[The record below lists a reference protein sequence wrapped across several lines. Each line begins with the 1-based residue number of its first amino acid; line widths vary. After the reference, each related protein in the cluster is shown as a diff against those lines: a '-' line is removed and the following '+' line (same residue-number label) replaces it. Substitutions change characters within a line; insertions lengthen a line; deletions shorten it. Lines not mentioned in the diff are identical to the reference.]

1 MPRWRTGQTR
11 ARIVHNL
18 LPMDTTECQS
28 RPDRPD
34 APADWITAR
43 AAAGEATIDGARHAA
58 FGHYLGARNGA
69 EADGIFAEWHWDGR
83 RLVVRNDR
91 YGLQPLFHACLP
103 DGGIAVS
110 PSLIRL
116 IQLGASTAL
125 DFEALSIFF
134 RLGHFVGEDTPF
146 KSIRAVP
153 PNAVFVWEGGKL
165 TCRARYP
172 DAPKA
177 ARLSRDDAVDRY
189 IELFAKS
196 IAKRPPVSPR
206 FAVTLSG
213 GRDSRHILLELY
225 RQGFRPGACV
235 SAHIYPPHPNEDFE
249 IASMLCARLGL
260 PHVVV
265 AQRLSTF
272 AAEERKNRQ
281 THFCAT
287 AHGWY
292 LALADRLDG
301 QFECLYDGIGGDVLS
316 QSKLLTA
323 SLDATFHS
331 GNLHAICNA
340 LFARDV
346 SNLAG
351 VDRLVK
357 SGLRACL
364 DPDLARRR
372 LARELGRHLEYPNPL
387 GSFCFWNRTRRGV
400 ALAPFSM
407 LQGISTVYAPY
418 LDHHLFDFLVSLP
431 SGMLLDHRF
440 HDDVIARAFPGFA
453 DIPYA
458 RNIAPHSDD
467 RRQRAHFMRE
477 AARRFLL
484 RRPSHIMK
492 NIAPRAKMLAS
503 LMSGGHVVPW
513 VSPLIIYLDQLE
525 ALVGESAQRTTH
537 ATQVAPVRNR
547 AGAL

>member
-1 MPRWRTGQTR
+1 
-11 ARIVHNL
+11 
-18 LPMDTTECQS
+18 MDTTECQS

-34 APADWITAR
+34 APADWITGR

-58 FGHYLGARNGA
+58 FGHHLGARNGA

-125 DFEALSIFF
+125 DLEALSVFF
-134 RLGHFVGEDTPF
+134 RLGYFVGEDTPF

-153 PNAVFVWEGGKL
+153 PNAVFVWEDGKL

-177 ARLSRDDAVDRY
+177 ASLSRDDAVDRY

-213 GRDSRHILLELY
+213 GRDSRHILLELC
-225 RQGFRPGACV
+225 RQGFRPRACV
-235 SAHIYPPHPNEDFE
+235 SAHIYPPHPNEDFG
-249 IASMLCARLGL
+249 IASVLCARLGL

-292 LALADRLDG
+292 LAMVDRLGDG
-301 QFECLYDGIGGDVLS
+301 RFECLYDGIGGDVLS

-331 GNLHAICNA
+331 GNLHAISNA

-357 SGLRACL
+357 GGLRACL

-477 AARRFLL
+477 VARRLLL

>member
-1 MPRWRTGQTR
+1 M
-11 ARIVHNL
+11 HNL

-153 PNAVFVWEGGKL
+153 PNAVFVWEDGKL

-172 DAPKA
+172 HAPKA
-177 ARLSRDDAVDRY
+177 ASLSRDDAVDRY

-235 SAHIYPPHPNEDFE
+235 SAHIYPPHPNEDFG
-249 IASMLCARLGL
+249 IASMLCA
-260 PHVVV
+260 
-265 AQRLSTF
+265 
-272 AAEERKNRQ
+272 
-281 THFCAT
+281 
-287 AHGWY
+287 
-292 LALADRLDG
+292 
-301 QFECLYDGIGGDVLS
+301 
-316 QSKLLTA
+316 
-323 SLDATFHS
+323 
-331 GNLHAICNA
+331 
-340 LFARDV
+340 
-346 SNLAG
+346 
-351 VDRLVK
+351 
-357 SGLRACL
+357 
-364 DPDLARRR
+364 
-372 LARELGRHLEYPNPL
+372 
-387 GSFCFWNRTRRGV
+387 
-400 ALAPFSM
+400 
-407 LQGISTVYAPY
+407 
-418 LDHHLFDFLVSLP
+418 
-431 SGMLLDHRF
+431 
-440 HDDVIARAFPGFA
+440 
-453 DIPYA
+453 
-458 RNIAPHSDD
+458 
-467 RRQRAHFMRE
+467 
-477 AARRFLL
+477 
-484 RRPSHIMK
+484 
-492 NIAPRAKMLAS
+492 
-503 LMSGGHVVPW
+503 
-513 VSPLIIYLDQLE
+513 
-525 ALVGESAQRTTH
+525 
-537 ATQVAPVRNR
+537 
-547 AGAL
+547 